1 LNTFY
6 INTFLIEYIVLKM
19 GSFSSKGFNAHSFY
33 RVKSAKIIGECGV
46 CGDGLVSGRN
56 QVYTMCEHLFC
67 VSCLLKWCK
76 QCNEQNHDVPTC
88 PLCRDTLYNNN
99 EAEAEHEAEA
109 EDEDEAEEE
118 EEATRRQPTFI
129 SDADRELH
137 QNMLHLVAQR
147 AIQYCQYDPESYV
160 FGGHVMLI
168 QMYNNA
174 NIIQDPNQ
182 IYTLNGIP
190 VGHQCKS
197 YCVIKTTTQEYHI
210 GKIVSMSYNRDE
222 TNHTVYYYGFRKM
235 NHDLTLTYIPQPIPF
250 SSIETLYI
258 YVPRILSQV

>member
-1 LNTFY
+1 
-6 INTFLIEYIVLKM
+6 M
-19 GSFSSKGFNAHSFY
+19 GSISSKFLNAHSFY
-33 RVKSAKIIGECGV
+33 GVKSAKIIGECGI

-76 QCNEQNHDVPTC
+76 QCNEQDHDVPTC
-88 PLCRDTLYNNN
+88 PLCRDPLYNNN
-99 EAEAEHEAEA
+99 EGEVEVEHKAEVEHEAEHEV

-118 EEATRRQPTFI
+118 AEATRRQPTFI
-129 SDADRELH
+129 SDTDRELH

-222 TNHTVYYYGFRKM
+222 TNRTVYYYGFRKM
-235 NHDLTLTYIPQPIPF
+235 NRDLTLTYIPQPIPF